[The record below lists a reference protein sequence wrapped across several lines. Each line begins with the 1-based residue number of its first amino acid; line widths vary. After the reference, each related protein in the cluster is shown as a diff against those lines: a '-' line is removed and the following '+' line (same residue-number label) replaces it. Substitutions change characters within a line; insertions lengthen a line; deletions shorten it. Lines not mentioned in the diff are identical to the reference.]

1 MKHLLPL
8 FSFLFLFSF
17 TTAQKVHKKAPS
29 NWLNTISHPKDKTFG
44 EEGSY
49 RYLLID
55 FQDNLASQ
63 ERYVHYAIKILNAD
77 GVQEMSDISVGFDPS
92 FQQLTFH
99 SANIIRD
106 GTVVDKLKNTEIKV
120 FQRETNLERSLY
132 DGSLTAVLNLSDVRE
147 GDIIEYAYTI
157 KGFNPINKGHFST
170 VYYQQYTLPVN
181 RIYNRLV
188 NNGNKKINYE
198 KRDGGAEPII
208 LETEFGKEY
217 VWDHDATDRVLYDNN
232 VPFWYS
238 QQKRVAVSTFND
250 WGAVV
255 GLMRPLYENAGSVKV
270 PAEVVEGSKDKEEKI
285 SKLIRF
291 VQDEVRYL
299 GFESGIGAYKPN
311 PPSKVLSRRFGD
323 CKDKSLLL
331 VNLLKNEGV
340 DASPL
345 LVNTYSK
352 DEIKKFLPSHNA
364 FDHCIVYFNH
374 GGRDYFVDPTIANQ
388 GGGLSYMNFPRYGYG
403 LRIKENETDLI
414 QIPVTEKPQINIT
427 ETIVVDS
434 IGGSAIFLVESE
446 YTGSRADYMRSYFQ
460 NSTEESI
467 NNEYLN
473 FYSSLYPGITSTDK
487 IRFTDN
493 SRDGANMVTIE
504 EYYKIEDFW
513 YTQPNTGATLYCET
527 YPLVLESL
535 INYPK
540 SAKRTMPYHLGSPF
554 FFNQKT
560 TITLPEP
567 WLSKDSEFTLD
578 EDSFYYKSN
587 SRSVG
592 STVVVEH
599 RYELKKETLQS
610 SEVADF
616 LAKHDQINDQTRYQ
630 LSYFGNSEAASG
642 ISTTAVIIAFLAFA
656 LGLYFAI
663 IIYKNYNPRPQAS
676 CQGKAIGGG
685 LVLPAIGLVLSP
697 FVMGFQIF
705 STDYFG
711 KANWLGLQNLDIENP
726 GALSAVLGAEL
737 FVNILFLIFSLLLV
751 VLFFTKRT
759 SLPKLIIGFYA
770 VNFAFTLI
778 DLFLYDYLI
787 PSYLLENDPS
797 QYTDATRSFIAA
809 AIWIPYFLV
818 SDRVKNTF
826 CNVYPQKTNM
836 SPNEPVI

>member
-1 MKHLLPL
+1 MNIQNRPKSMKHFLPL
-8 FSFLFLFSF
+8 FSFLFFLSF
-17 TTAQKVHKKAPS
+17 ASSQKVHKKVPS
-29 NWLNTISHPKDKTFG
+29 HWINAISYQENKDLG

-63 ERYVHYAIKILNAD
+63 ERYAHYAIKILNAD

-188 NNGNKKINYE
+188 NNGNKKITYE

-238 QQKRVAVSTFND
+238 QQKRVAVSTFDD
-250 WGAVV
+250 WGSVV
-255 GLMRPLYENAGSVKV
+255 ELMRPLYETVGSVKA
-270 PAEVVEGSKDKEEKI
+270 PSEVVKDSKGEDEKI
-285 SKLIRF
+285 TKLIRF
-291 VQDEVRYL
+291 VQGEVRYL

-352 DEIKKFLPSHNA
+352 DEIKEFLPSHNA

-374 GGRDYFVDPTIANQ
+374 KGKDYFVDPTISNQ
-388 GGGLSYMNFPRYGYG
+388 GGGLSNLNFPRYGYG
-403 LRIKENETDLI
+403 LRIKENESDLI
-414 QIPVTEKPQINIT
+414 KIPVTARPQINIT

-473 FYSSLYPGITSTDK
+473 FYSSLYPGIVSTDK

-493 SRDGANMVTIE
+493 SRDGSNVVTIE

-578 EDSFYYKSN
+578 ED
-587 SRSVG
+587 
-592 STVVVEH
+592 

-642 ISTTAVIIAFLAFA
+642 ISTTAIIIALLAFV
-656 LGLYFAI
+656 LGIYFAI
-663 IIYKNYNPRPQAS
+663 RIYKNYNPQPHES
-676 CQGKAIGGG
+676 CQGQAIGGW

-705 STDYFG
+705 SSDYFAR
-711 KANWLGLQNLDIENP
+711 ANWLGLQNLDIENP
-726 GALSAVLGAEL
+726 GALSAVFGAEL
-737 FVNILFLIFSLLLV
+737 FVNILFLIFSLLLA

-778 DLFLYDYLI
+778 DLFVYDYLV
-787 PSYLLENDPS
+787 PSYMLEDDPTP
-797 QYTDATRSFIAA
+797 YTEATRSFIAA

-818 SDRVKNTF
+818 SERVKKTF
-826 CNVYPQKTNM
+826 CNVYPNKVKA
-836 SPNEPVI
+836 PLADR